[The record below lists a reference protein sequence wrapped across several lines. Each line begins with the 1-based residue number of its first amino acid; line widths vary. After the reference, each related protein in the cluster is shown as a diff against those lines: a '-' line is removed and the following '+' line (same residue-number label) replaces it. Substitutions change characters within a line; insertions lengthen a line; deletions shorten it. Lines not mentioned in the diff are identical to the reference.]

1 MKTLLISGMCI
12 LLLGCQSPTPTA
24 KNPEP
29 QTHPEEFEEI
39 TTNPIFIGIVE
50 DGVLRLVFPKPTLGG
65 RIRFTNIAMH
75 MSVPPESGELDLSQ
89 YEGKAIAIQGHN
101 GGGWIYS
108 AHVVDEG
115 GPIVTALVQQVL
127 DK

>member
-1 MKTLLISGMCI
+1 MKTLLISAMCI
-12 LLLGCQSPTPTA
+12 LLLGCQSPAPTA

-29 QTHPEEFEEI
+29 QTHPEAFEEI

-50 DGVLRLVFPKPTLGG
+50 NGVLRIVFPKSSLNG
-65 RIRFTNIAMH
+65 RIRFTSIAMQ
-75 MSVPPESGELDLSQ
+75 MSVPPESDELDLSQ
-89 YEGKAIAIQGHN
+89 YEGKAIDIQGHN

-108 AHVVDEG
+108 ARDVDIG
-115 GPIVTALVQQVL
+115 RQILTALVQQVL